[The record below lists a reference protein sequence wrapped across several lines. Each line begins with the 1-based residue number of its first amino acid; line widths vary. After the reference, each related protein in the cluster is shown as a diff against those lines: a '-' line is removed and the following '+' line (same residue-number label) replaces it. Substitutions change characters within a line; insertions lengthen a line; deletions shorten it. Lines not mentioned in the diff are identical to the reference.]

1 MFEKELIC
9 PYCMEKITVLLDMGN
24 NEFTESIEDCE
35 VCCRP
40 IELKYSFE
48 NEELI
53 SFIYKKIEGNEF

>member
-9 PYCMEKITVLLDMGN
+9 PYCMEKITILLDMGN
-24 NEFTESIEDCE
+24 DEDTELIEDCE

-53 SFIYKKIEGNEF
+53 SFFYKKIEGNEF